1 EAFTWLSGSPPPP
14 HPQSTYAATTSGSTH
29 LTAAVFRDRR
39 ILPIARIPS
48 GYAPAF
54 DVRRRKR
61 AAVQW
66 TRDTSP
72 RACRL
77 REAGSRR
84 RRAAPAVRPDRRGA
98 ALAPPGLRCRGDLR
112 DAGARQPLD
121 AAGVPALPRAASR
134 RMGADDL
141 ALAIVPGRPLVLQA
155 SVVGAQGDGITGR
168 AVRISVNEVTH
179 TA

>member
-1 EAFTWLSGSPPPP
+1 
-14 HPQSTYAATTSGSTH
+14 
-29 LTAAVFRDRR
+29 R

-112 DAGARQPLD
+112 DAGARQPL
-121 AAGVPALPRAASR
+121 
-134 RMGADDL
+134 
-141 ALAIVPGRPLVLQA
+141 LQA

-179 TA
+179 TAAPCGPGCYRADFAASRP